1 MYFSLVIILLI
12 ADFLLDLICDISTLK
27 CLDKP
32 MPEEFSDVFDE
43 QKYTKSQQYTKSQ
56 TRFGICKSSITL
68 LFYLGFLSLD
78 GFSHLDNFVKSVG
91 FGSVA
96 SGSVFI
102 GIVIVILSIF
112 SLPFDI
118 YFTFVL
124 EAKFGF
130 NKTSA
135 GTFVL
140 DKIKGVAISLILV
153 CFIFSLIVYIFNV
166 FGNMAWIYT
175 WIAIIVLGLFLSFVA
190 PVVILPL
197 FNKFVPLADGEL
209 KEAISDYMQKQK
221 FKISGLFSI
230 DGSKRST
237 KANAFFTGFGKTKRI
252 ALYDTLI
259 EKMKT
264 PEIVAVLAHEVGHCV
279 KGHVKKGL
287 ITGFLTTGFMLF
299 LFSFFVNN
307 ANLYADFGVNAN
319 STYIGMILFS
329 LIFTPVSTIID
340 VFSAHFSRKHEYE
353 ADEFSAKTTD
363 GGESLISALKVL
375 SSSNLSNLTP
385 SPLRVFISYSHPPV
399 LDRIKALKEIGKSL
413 KAT

>member
-43 QKYTKSQQYTKSQ
+43 QKYAKSQQYTKSQ
-56 TRFGICKSSITL
+56 TKFGICKSSITL
-68 LFYLGFLSLD
+68 LFYLVFLSLD

-140 DKIKGVAISLILV
+140 DKIKGLMISLILV

-307 ANLYADFGVNAN
+307 ANLYADFGVSAN

-399 LDRIKALKEIGKSL
+399 LDRIKALKEIGESL

>member
-1 MYFSLVIILLI
+1 MYFALVIVLL
-12 ADFLLDLICDISTLK
+12 AVDYLLDLVCDISTLK
-27 CLDKP
+27 CLEKP
-32 MPEEFSDVFDE
+32 MPAEFSDVFDE
-43 QKYTKSQQYTKSQ
+43 QKYAKSQQYTKAQ
-56 TRFGICKSSITL
+56 TKFGIYKSSVTL
-68 LFYLGFLSLD
+68 LIYLAFLFANGFA
-78 GFSHLDNFVKSVG
+78 HLDSFVQS
-91 FGSVA
+91 FGLGNVA

-102 GIVIVILSIF
+102 GIIIVALTILG
-112 SLPFDI
+112 LPFDI
-118 YFTFVL
+118 YHTFVL

-130 NKTSA
+130 NKTSV

-140 DKIKGVAISLILV
+140 DKIKGIAISLILV
-153 CFIFSLIVYIFNV
+153 CLIFSLIVYIFSV
-166 FGNMAWIYT
+166 FGSLAWVYT
-175 WIAIIVLGLFLSFVA
+175 WIALIIFGLFLSFVA

-197 FNKFVPLADGEL
+197 FNKFIPLPDGEL
-209 KEAISDYMQKQK
+209 KETISDYMQKQN

-259 EKMKT
+259 EKMQIS
-264 PEIVAVLAHEVGHCV
+264 EIVAVLAHEVGHCV
-279 KGHVKKGL
+279 RGHVKKGL

-307 ANLYADFGVNAN
+307 ANLYADFGV
-319 STYIGMILFS
+319 STSSIYVGMILFS

-340 VFSAHFSRKHEYE
+340 IFSAYFSRKHEYE

-363 GGESLISALKVL
+363 GGASLISALKVL

-385 SPLRVFISYSHPPV
+385 SSLRVFVSYSHPPV
-399 LDRIKALKEIGKSL
+399 LDRIRALEKIGK
-413 KAT
+413 A